1 MWWPLVIPLNMKAIE
16 FVQQA
21 TVYSY
26 SMSKGQNLHS
36 TPLSIFHPG
45 FPSLLSSMLVGL
57 GYLPSGVTQTLTPT
71 R

>member
-36 TPLSIFHPG
+36 TPLPTFHPG